1 MGRLRSHPLSPHHF
15 TNTQLQKYTDT
26 QIHGYKYI
34 EMTKQEER
42 QGSLE
47 SDPAG
52 TILSL
57 NIMYTKIHKYIELT
71 MTTKEKQDKR

>member
-1 MGRLRSHPLSPHHF
+1 
-15 TNTQLQKYTDT
+15 
-26 QIHGYKYI
+26 
-34 EMTKQEER
+34 MTKQEER